1 MSTTIINFIY
11 YLFIRYLIINHDIA
25 IIEAIFIFVRFE
37 KDAGNVFFFY
47 KFLSYK
53 WVNDGGLMI

>member
-37 KDAGNVFFFY
+37 KDAGNVFFFIN
-47 KFLSYK
+47 SYLTNGSMK
-53 WVNDGGLMI
+53 